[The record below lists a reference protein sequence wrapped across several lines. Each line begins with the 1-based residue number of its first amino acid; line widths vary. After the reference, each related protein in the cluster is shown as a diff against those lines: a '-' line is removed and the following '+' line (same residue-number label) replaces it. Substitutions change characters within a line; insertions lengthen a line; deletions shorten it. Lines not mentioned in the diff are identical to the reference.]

1 MTIAASVR
9 QRLKNKAD
17 EEGRPFSQVL
27 QHYALERWLY
37 RLSRSTHAERLI
49 LKGAMLLLAEELPLS
64 RPTRDLDFLAEMS
77 NDLEAVRAVI
87 AEISSTEVE
96 DDGLQFDA
104 DSVQTERIS
113 LDARYEGVCANVR
126 GQLGT
131 ARVVVRIDLG
141 FSDVIT
147 PGPRR
152 LVYPTLLD
160 FPVPELLGYSLESA
174 IAEKVE
180 SMVILGE
187 INSRMKDFF
196 DVWALSRTH
205 AFPRAQLKVAIE
217 RTFARRGTE
226 LDAAKAFLA
235 SDFASR
241 QGVAEQ
247 WQRYLKRT
255 GLADVAPASL
265 GELWVRLRE
274 FVEPVFGDGV
284 ADGNWSPR
292 DGWEGGPS

>member
-1 MTIAASVR
+1 MTIAASIR
-9 QRLKNKAD
+9 QRLKNAAD
-17 EEGRPFSQVL
+17 QAGRPFNQVL
-27 QHYALERWLY
+27 QHYGLERWLY
-37 RLSRSTHAERLI
+37 RLSRSVHAERLI

-64 RPTRDLDFLAEMS
+64 RPTRDLDFLAKMS

-87 AEISSTEVE
+87 AEVSSTEVE
-96 DDGLQFDA
+96 DDGLHFDA
-104 DSVQTERIS
+104 KSVQTERIS
-113 LDARYEGVCANVR
+113 MGARYEGVCAIVR

-160 FPVPELLGYSLESA
+160 LPAPQLLGYSLESA

-180 SMVILGE
+180 SMVTLGE

-205 AFPRAQLKVAIE
+205 VFERSVLKAAIE
-217 RTFARRGTE
+217 RTFERRGSE
-226 LDAAKAFLA
+226 LEAAKVFLS

-241 QGVAEQ
+241 PRVGEE
-247 WQRYLKRT
+247 WQSYVKRT
-255 GLADVAPASL
+255 GLDDVAPASL
-265 GELWVRLRE
+265 GELWGRLRE
-274 FVEPVFGDGV
+274 FVEPVFGDEG
-284 ADGNWSPR
+284 AGASWSPTR
-292 DGWEGGPS
+292 GWESGGG